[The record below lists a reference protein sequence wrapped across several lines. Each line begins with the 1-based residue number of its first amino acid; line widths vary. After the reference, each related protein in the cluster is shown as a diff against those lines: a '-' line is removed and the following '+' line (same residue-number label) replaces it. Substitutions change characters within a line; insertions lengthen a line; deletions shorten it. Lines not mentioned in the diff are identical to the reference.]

1 MMPVSISPDYPFGD
15 DHPQEECGVVG
26 IFAPNED
33 VARMTYFGLYALQHR
48 GQEAAGIAVADGQT
62 MALHKG
68 VGLVSQ
74 VFTPSI
80 MAELKGDYAIGH
92 TRYST
97 TGSSSARNAQPFMI
111 ETIHGPLALAHN
123 GNLVNSA
130 ELREELMRQG
140 VGFSSSSD
148 TEVMTLMLARN
159 SEGTW
164 EERIRRAMAKWRG
177 AYSLVILTRDCV
189 YAVRDPWGFRP
200 LCIGLL
206 PSGGHAVASETGAL
220 RTLGCEAI
228 RDVKPGEIVS
238 LSNNAL
244 RVMQALP
251 SVTPSAMCVFEHIYF
266 ARPDQVWDG
275 INVHHVRQRLGEE
288 LAREVLN
295 GFVTDERMDR
305 RMGTDE
311 SQRIETDA
319 RMGPTDEGTDARMG
333 STDEGMDARMGST
346 DEGTDEGTRSMDG
359 GADKRM
365 MGNGFADVVI
375 PVPDSSI
382 PAAIGFSRVSG
393 IPYNDG
399 FVKNRYVGR
408 TFIEPTDS
416 LRKRGVALKF
426 NVINE
431 NVLGKRV
438 MMIDDSIV
446 RGNTTGPLIKLLLNA
461 GAREVHVA
469 ITCPPIAHPC
479 FMGVDMGRHENLIA
493 YKRTVDEIREYVG
506 ADSLH
511 YLSLDGMMKA
521 IGRTDGFCQAC
532 FTGNYAIEVDME
544 TVKTGFE
551 RSLR

>member
-1 MMPVSISPDYPFGD
+1 MPVSNSPVSIPSPD
-15 DHPQEECGVVG
+15 DHPHEECGVIG

-62 MALHKG
+62 MSLHKG

-74 VFTPSI
+74 VFTPSV
-80 MAELKGDYAIGH
+80 MAEMKGHYAIGH

-97 TGSSSARNAQPFMI
+97 TGSSSPRNAQPFMI

-130 ELREELMRQG
+130 ELREEVMRQG

-148 TEVMTLMLARN
+148 TEVMTMMLARN
-159 SEGTW
+159 DVGTW
-164 EERIRRAMAKWRG
+164 EQRIRHAMEKWVG

-228 RDVKPGEIVS
+228 RDVKPGEVVS
-238 LSNNAL
+238 LSNSAL
-244 RVMQALP
+244 KVMQALP

-275 INVHHVRQRLGEE
+275 VNVHHVRQRLGEE
-288 LAREVLN
+288 LAREIS
-295 GFVTDERMDR
+295 DC
-305 RMGTDE
+305 
-311 SQRIETDA
+311 S
-319 RMGPTDEGTDARMG
+319 
-333 STDEGMDARMGST
+333 
-346 DEGTDEGTRSMDG
+346 
-359 GADKRM
+359 
-365 MGNGFADVVI
+365 FADVVI

-493 YKRTVDEIREYVG
+493 HKRTVDEIREYVG

-511 YLSLDGMMKA
+511 YLSLDRMMKA
-521 IGRTDGFCQAC
+521 VGRQDGFCQAC
-532 FTGNYAIEVDME
+532 FTGNYPIPVNME

-551 RSLR
+551 RSLK

>member
-1 MMPVSISPDYPFGD
+1 
-15 DHPQEECGVVG
+15 
-26 IFAPNED
+26 
-33 VARMTYFGLYALQHR
+33 
-48 GQEAAGIAVADGQT
+48 
-62 MALHKG
+62 
-68 VGLVSQ
+68 
-74 VFTPSI
+74 
-80 MAELKGDYAIGH
+80 
-92 TRYST
+92 
-97 TGSSSARNAQPFMI
+97 
-111 ETIHGPLALAHN
+111 
-123 GNLVNSA
+123 
-130 ELREELMRQG
+130 
-140 VGFSSSSD
+140 
-148 TEVMTLMLARN
+148 
-159 SEGTW
+159 
-164 EERIRRAMAKWRG
+164 
-177 AYSLVILTRDCV
+177 
-189 YAVRDPWGFRP
+189 
-200 LCIGLL
+200 
-206 PSGGHAVASETGAL
+206 
-220 RTLGCEAI
+220 
-228 RDVKPGEIVS
+228 
-238 LSNNAL
+238 
-244 RVMQALP
+244 
-251 SVTPSAMCVFEHIYF
+251 
-266 ARPDQVWDG
+266 
-275 INVHHVRQRLGEE
+275 
-288 LAREVLN
+288 
-295 GFVTDERMDR
+295 
-305 RMGTDE
+305 
-311 SQRIETDA
+311 
-319 RMGPTDEGTDARMG
+319 
-333 STDEGMDARMGST
+333 
-346 DEGTDEGTRSMDG
+346 
-359 GADKRM
+359 M

-408 TFIEPTDS
+408 TFIEPTDT

-438 MMIDDSIV
+438 IMIDDSIV

-493 YKRTVDEIREYVG
+493 HKRTVDEIREYVG

>member
-1 MMPVSISPDYPFGD
+1 MSSNLHFVFDD
-15 DHPQEECGVVG
+15 DHPQEECGVIG

-48 GQEAAGIAVADGQT
+48 GQEAAGIAVADGQA
-62 MALHKG
+62 MSLHKG

-74 VFTPSI
+74 VFTPAV
-80 MAELKGDYAIGH
+80 MMELKGDYAIGH

-97 TGSSSARNAQPFMI
+97 TGSSSPRNAQPFMI

-140 VGFSSSSD
+140 VGLSSSSD
-148 TEVMTLMLARN
+148 TEVMTMLLARN

-164 EERIRRAMAKWRG
+164 EQRIRHAMEKWRG
-177 AYSLVILTRDCV
+177 AYSLVILTRDGV

-228 RDVKPGEIVS
+228 RDVKPGEIVT

-251 SVTPSAMCVFEHIYF
+251 AVTPSAMCVFEHIYF

-275 INVHHVRQRLGEE
+275 VNVHHVRQRLGEE

-295 GFVTDERMDR
+295 GYETDERM
-305 RMGTDE
+305 
-311 SQRIETDA
+311 I
-319 RMGPTDEGTDARMG
+319 
-333 STDEGMDARMGST
+333 STHGKT
-346 DEGTDEGTRSMDG
+346 
-359 GADKRM
+359 DKRM
-365 MGNGFADVVI
+365 IADVVI

-493 YKRTVDEIREYVG
+493 HKRTVDEIREYVG

-511 YLSLDGMMKA
+511 YLSLEGMMKA
-521 IGRTDGFCQAC
+521 VGRQDGFCQAC
-532 FTGNYAIEVDME
+532 FTGIYPIQVDMG

-551 RSLR
+551 RSLK